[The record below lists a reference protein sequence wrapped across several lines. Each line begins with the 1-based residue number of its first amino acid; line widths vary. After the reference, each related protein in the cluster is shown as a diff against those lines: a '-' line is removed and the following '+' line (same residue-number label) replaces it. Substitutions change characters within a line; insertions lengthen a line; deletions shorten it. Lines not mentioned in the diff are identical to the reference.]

1 MFMSKNGYNCLIVSI
16 VFILIQGCYYDVE
29 EDLYPSTSI
38 CDTSLVTYSQTVR
51 PILDNNCMNCHSQT
65 ASMGNVVL
73 ESYSDV
79 LNYVNS
85 GQLVGAI
92 NHDPNFSAMPQ
103 GEAKLDD
110 CTILKIET
118 WVLAGSPEN

>member
-1 MFMSKNGYNCLIVSI
+1 MRKRIYYCTVLV
-16 VFILIQGCYYDVE
+16 ILIAIDGCYYDVE
-29 EDLYPSTSI
+29 EDLYPSNTI

-51 PILDNNCMNCHSQT
+51 PILDNKCMNCHNPS
-65 ASMGNVVL
+65 ASMGTVVL
-73 ESYSDV
+73 ENYTDV
-79 LNYVNS
+79 MKYVNS

-92 NHDPNFSAMPQ
+92 NHDPNYNAMPQ

-118 WVLAGSPEN
+118 WVLSGSPEN